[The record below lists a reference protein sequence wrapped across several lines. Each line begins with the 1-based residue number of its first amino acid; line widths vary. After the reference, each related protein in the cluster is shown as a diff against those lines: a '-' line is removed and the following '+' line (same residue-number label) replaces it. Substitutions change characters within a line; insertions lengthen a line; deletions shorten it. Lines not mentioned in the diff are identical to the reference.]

1 MADGSHEAVVL
12 LRVEEVRYGAHTLGE
27 IGDDPDRLPRRAP
40 ARHDAVVGT
49 LEQVRLGAVG
59 ARRLLAGHGMAANE
73 MDVGRQYLLGPA
85 DHVALRARGVGDDS
99 PLIDEGAGDS
109 EDLSDGL

>member
-12 LRVEEVRYGAHTLGE
+12 LGVEEVWHGAHALGE
-27 IGDDPDRLPRRAP
+27 IGADPNRLPRRAA

-73 MDVGRQYLLGPA
+73 MDVGRQYLLAPA
-85 DHVALRARGVGDDS
+85 DHGAPRARGVGDD
-99 PLIDEGAGDS
+99 I
-109 EDLSDGL
+109 